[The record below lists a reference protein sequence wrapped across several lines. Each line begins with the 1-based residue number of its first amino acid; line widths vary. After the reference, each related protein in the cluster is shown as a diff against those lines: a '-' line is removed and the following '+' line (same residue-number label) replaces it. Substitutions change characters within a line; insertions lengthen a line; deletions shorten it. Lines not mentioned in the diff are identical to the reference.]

1 MSTNDQPNL
10 TRAQERDRLIDQF
23 KDRYGSFESE
33 KYLQDERIYKMR
45 LAEHVRDSLD
55 KPQLE
60 RLIASAAF
68 EEAARLIRRTYQR
81 QENNL
86 LNSWDRLPLED
97 APDEDLAR
105 SLYAL
110 LYGTEAFAER
120 FNAWVALLSRK
131 APNCWPA
138 ATFFLMLADPQHHVF
153 VKPVPFRTLLVRLR
167 PEIPWTTRPTAAA
180 YEQLQQLSEDLYE
193 QLRPL
198 GARDMIDVQSFVWLV
213 QPENQRA
220 WIFQS
225 NPRLYDL
232 PGALA
237 ALDQFQWSVNQRA
250 GDMRVGDT
258 VYLWESGEEAGILAV
273 ATITGEPS
281 DDSTEPLD
289 FSFYRDSAPIKSD
302 KRRVPL
308 RIDRV
313 LAQRLTRAEL
323 LEHPQL
329 SKLQIIQQPNNTN
342 YKVSENDAVALE
354 SLVAAIADAPRTWL
368 RWPPRPLD
376 GPVFAVS
383 YPRNNEWQ
391 QYGETLAF
399 TTYAI
404 GNRPEL
410 VAALNDF
417 RQGGPPVY
425 LIIYRPQPRYAFT
438 AWARIRDWSEQP
450 SGRDGDPTDIR
461 WTAFLDQHEFPQ
473 PLGLKSNAR
482 SLMDRVSWLKQGLQ
496 AAFQGYAVRQISAQ
510 DAQIILDTARQRP
523 ERYLPPGWERL
534 GPVRDFVQSL
544 DGRPYSSAEL
554 HSVAGELAAEL
565 TPEEFVER
573 LRWLRALAP
582 TDDGHYQP
590 RDYTEGDP
598 DALLRLMVVG
608 LLLPG
613 SDRGQRFDLPA
624 RAIVPLLD
632 GQTHPL
638 DTFAPAYVN
647 DQDVL
652 RLWYR
657 EAGVIQIDDT
667 SWSAAPGVLDDLPGT
682 DVSAVAYNRLLAAL
696 RAMVAGD
703 EPDDLAHADG
713 PIPPVIDLAG
723 ALRDLATELL
733 IDPAIVRRVY
743 RSLAAG
749 RHVVLSGPPGTGK
762 TELAMRLPK
771 LLWRE
776 APRTFTRLTADPDQ
790 PPTVVATEQRD
801 GYATALVTATEDWG
815 VRDVVGGIGPQL
827 DENRRLSYTIQHG
840 ALTRAVLQHYADTQ
854 RGESLPVQGYSRR
867 DYIEGEKRYRGI
879 WLVIDEFTRAPVDA
893 AFGSLLTTLSGGDRA
908 ILSVPTAAGAMR
920 EVPIPPDFRIIG
932 TLNSFDRHFLNQI
945 SEALKRRF
953 DFIDVLPPVPALA
966 PQEQG
971 IAARRAL
978 RRLRE
983 NGFQQIVATVDP
995 VTYRW
1000 PDMLSVAPDGN
1011 GAYAISTEDP
1021 IAQTALASLWRI
1033 FRVLRY
1039 FRQFGTAQL
1048 VALLTNLLAGRMIGM
1063 PWDEALDTAFADS
1076 LADQLQVLTRDEQQI
1091 IVHVL
1096 SLAGDSAGFTAKLQ
1110 DMLKT
1115 GRTNGRRAAIL
1126 RALRDAGIAHSG
1138 TSTIDP
1144 ESEQILSDSQIQELF
1159 DPGTPLALPPNGVFL
1174 NRLRNLI
1181 GERGL

>member
-1 MSTNDQPNL
+1 MDLS
-10 TRAQERDRLIDQF
+10 I
-23 KDRYGSFESE
+23 
-33 KYLQDERIYKMR
+33 
-45 LAEHVRDSLD
+45 
-55 KPQLE
+55 KP
-60 RLIASAAF
+60 
-68 EEAARLIRRTYQR
+68 
-81 QENNL
+81 
-86 LNSWDRLPLED
+86 
-97 APDEDLAR
+97 
-105 SLYAL
+105 AL
-110 LYGTEAFAER
+110 LRSAG
-120 FNAWVALLSRK
+120 
-131 APNCWPA
+131 
-138 ATFFLMLADPQHHVF
+138 
-153 VKPVPFRTLLVRLR
+153 
-167 PEIPWTTRPTAAA
+167 
-180 YEQLQQLSEDLYE
+180 
-193 QLRPL
+193 
-198 GARDMIDVQSFVWLV
+198 
-213 QPENQRA
+213 
-220 WIFQS
+220 
-225 NPRLYDL
+225 
-232 PGALA
+232 
-237 ALDQFQWSVNQRA
+237 LDQFQWSARQRA
-250 GDMRVGDT
+250 SDMHVGDT
-258 VYLWESGEEAGILAV
+258 VYLWESGEDAGILAV
-273 ATITGEPS
+273 ATITGEPDTSQS
-281 DDSTEPLD
+281 DALD
-289 FSFYRDSAPIKSD
+289 ISFYRDSAQVKRD
-302 KRRVPL
+302 ERRVPL

-323 LEHPQL
+323 VEHPQL
-329 SKLQIIQQPNNTN
+329 SKLQIIQQPNSTN
-342 YKVSENDAVALE
+342 YKVGETDAVALE
-354 SLVAAIADAPRTWL
+354 SLVAAIPDAPRSKL

-376 GPVFAVS
+376 GSVFVVS
-383 YPRNNEWQ
+383 YPRSNEWQ

-425 LIIYRPQPRYAFT
+425 LIIYRPQPRYAFS
-438 AWARIRDWSEQP
+438 AWARVRDWSEQP
-450 SGRDGDPTDIR
+450 SGRDDDPNDIR
-461 WTAFLDQHEFPQ
+461 WTLFLDQHEFPQ

-482 SLMDRVSWLKQGLQ
+482 SLMDRVSWLKQGLPM
-496 AAFQGYAVRQISAQ
+496 AFQGYAVRQITMQ
-510 DAQIILDTARQRP
+510 DAQIILDAARQRP
-523 ERYLPPGWERL
+523 ERYLPPAWERL

-544 DGRPYSSAEL
+544 DRRPYDSAEL
-554 HSVAGELAAEL
+554 HAVAGELGAKL
-565 TPEEFVER
+565 TPEEFAER
-573 LRWLRALAP
+573 LRWLRVLAP
-582 TDDGHYQP
+582 AEDGHYQP
-590 RDYTEGDP
+590 RDYIEGNP

-613 SDRGQRFDLPA
+613 SDRDQRFDLPA

-632 GQTHPL
+632 GQAHPL

-652 RLWYR
+652 RPWYR
-657 EAGVIQIDDT
+657 EAGLIEMDDT
-667 SWSAAPGVLDDLPGT
+667 SWTAAPGALDDLPG
-682 DVSAVAYNRLLAAL
+682 DDAAVTAYNQLLGAL
-696 RAMVAGD
+696 RSVVVGD
-703 EPDDLAHADG
+703 EPDDLADADG

-723 ALRDLATELL
+723 ALRELASELL

-762 TELAMRLPK
+762 TELAMRLPR

-776 APRTFTRLTADPDQ
+776 ASRTFTRLTTNPDQ
-790 PPTVVATEQRD
+790 PPTIVATEQRY

-827 DENRRLSYTIQHG
+827 DENRRLGYTIQHG

-854 RGESLPVQGYSRR
+854 RGESLPAQGYTRR
-867 DYIEGEKRYRGI
+867 DYVEGEKRYRGV

-908 ILSVPTAAGAMR
+908 TLSVPTAAGAIR
-920 EVPIPPDFRIIG
+920 EVPIPSDFRIIG

-971 IAARRAL
+971 IAAMRAL

-983 NGFQQIVATVDP
+983 NGFQQIEATVDP

-1000 PDMLSVAPDGN
+1000 PDILSVVPDGN
-1011 GAYAISTEDP
+1011 GAYAISVEDSD
-1021 IAQTALASLWRI
+1021 ARAALTTLWRI

-1048 VALLTNLLAGRMIGM
+1048 VALLTNLLVGRMIQM

-1091 IVHVL
+1091 IVHFL
-1096 SLAGDSAGFTAKLQ
+1096 SLAGDSAGFVTKLQ

-1115 GRTNGRRAAIL
+1115 NLTSGRRAAIL
-1126 RALRDAGIAHSG
+1126 RALRDAAIAHSG
-1138 TSTIDP
+1138 TSTIGP
-1144 ESEQILSDSQIQELF
+1144 ESEQLPSDSQIQDLF
-1159 DPGTPLALPPNGVFL
+1159 EPGTPLALPPNGIFL